1 MERREA
7 LAAYNDAYKEQ
18 DDLYRAVARQC
29 GLSDC
34 AFWVLYALRES
45 GRPMTQSDVCA
56 AVYQPKQ
63 TVHSALKKLAGEGY
77 LQLTEGRDRRSKYL
91 TLTAA
96 GDADGAHRRP
106 GDGGGGNGHGHPD
119 GGGTDAV
126 SGAVPPLQR
135 RAAAGAVH
143 GHRGE
148 KGVNHEDTVIRSLY
162 L

>member
-96 GDADGAHRRP
+96 ERAQFLALCRRY
-106 GDGGGGNGHGHPD
+106 N
-119 GGGTDAV
+119 
-126 SGAVPPLQR
+126 
-135 RAAAGAVH
+135 AAL
-143 GHRGE
+143 RQSLSTTIEE
-148 KGVNHEDTVIRSLY
+148 KKE
-162 L
+162 